1 MASFIIQVCLHINN
15 LPSSNSL
22 PGSPMTKW
30 RAHTNVLVE
39 KVGWETPSPLAPRSR
54 IDALYRD
61 AI

>member
-1 MASFIIQVCLHINN
+1 
-15 LPSSNSL
+15 
-22 PGSPMTKW
+22 MTKW